1 MDILID
7 VLTYFPRGLVYVALG
22 LVVLTLA
29 KLARDVVTRY
39 GIEEEIVAKGN
50 VAVALRLSGYLLGVI
65 LVFLG
70 AVYQPLGSADAGYGG
85 LGFDRAFGLE
95 ALWVFLYSLAGIV
108 ALNLM
113 RVVTDRLVLY
123 RFELEREIVQDQ
135 NVGAAATEFGVNVA
149 SGLVIAGAIAGQ
161 GGPLNA
167 LAFFGLG
174 LCVLIL
180 FALFYEWTTPF
191 NIHDEIERDN
201 PAVGIALGGN
211 LVAIGLVIFK
221 ATFGDFVGWQ
231 QGILEVVV
239 YSVVGFALL
248 YVLRLAVDLVMLP
261 RTRVSQQVAEGRNVG
276 VAFVE
281 ATVVISSALIL
292 LLAI

>member
-7 VLTYFPRGLVYVALG
+7 ILTFLPRGLVYVALG

-29 KLARDVVTRY
+29 KLARDIVTRHR
-39 GIEEEIVAKGN
+39 IEEEIVDKGN
-50 VAVALRLSGYLLGVI
+50 VAVALRLSGYLVGVI

-70 AVYQPLGSADAGYGG
+70 AVYQPLGGAGYSG

-113 RVVTDRLVLY
+113 RLVTDRLVLY
-123 RFELEREIVQDQ
+123 RFELEREIIQDQ
-135 NVGAAATEFGVNVA
+135 NVGAAAAEFGVNVA
-149 SGLVIAGAIAGQ
+149 AGLVIAGAIAGQ

-174 LCVLIL
+174 LGVLIL

-201 PAVGIALGGN
+201 PAVGITLGGN

-231 QGILEVVV
+231 EGILEFVV

-248 YVLRLAVDLVMLP
+248 YVLRLAVDLVLLP
-261 RTRVSQQVAEGRNVG
+261 HTRVSQQVAAGRNVG

-281 ATVVISSALIL
+281 TAVVVSSALIL
-292 LLAI
+292 LVAV

>member
-1 MDILID
+1 MDVLIDILTF
-7 VLTYFPRGLVYVALG
+7 LPRGLVYVALG

-29 KLARDVVTRY
+29 KLARDVVTRHR
-39 GIEEEIVAKGN
+39 IEEEIVTKGN
-50 VAVALRLSGYLLGVI
+50 PAVALRLSGYLLGVI

-70 AVYQPLGSADAGYGG
+70 AVYEPLGADAYGG

-113 RVVTDRLVLY
+113 RLVTDRLVLY
-123 RFELEREIVQDQ
+123 RFELEREIIEDQ
-135 NVGAAATEFGVNVA
+135 NLGAAAAEFGVNVA
-149 SGLVIAGAIAGQ
+149 SGLVIAGAIAGE

-174 LCVLIL
+174 MGVLVL

-211 LVAIGLVIFK
+211 LVAIGLVTFK

-231 QGILEVVV
+231 AGIMEFVI
-239 YSVVGFALL
+239 YSVVGFVLL
-248 YVLRLAVDLVMLP
+248 YVLRVVVDLVLLP
-261 RTRVSQQVAEGRNVG
+261 HTRVSQQVAAGRNVG

-281 ATVVISSALIL
+281 TTVVVSSALIL
-292 LLAI
+292 LLVI

>member
-7 VLTYFPRGLVYVALG
+7 ILTFLPRGLVYVALG

-29 KLARDVVTRY
+29 KLARDVVTRHR
-39 GIEEEIVAKGN
+39 IEEEIVDKGN
-50 VAVALRLSGYLLGVI
+50 VAVALRLSGYLVGVI

-70 AVYQPLGSADAGYGG
+70 AVYQPLGGAGYVG

-95 ALWVFLYSLAGIV
+95 VLWVFLYSLAGIV

-113 RVVTDRLVLY
+113 RLVTDRLVLY
-123 RFELEREIVQDQ
+123 QFELEREIIQDQ
-135 NVGAAATEFGVNVA
+135 NVGAAAAEFGVNIA
-149 SGLVIAGAIAGQ
+149 SGLVIAGAIAGE

-174 LCVLIL
+174 LGVLII

-201 PAVGIALGGN
+201 PAVGITLGGN
-211 LVAIGLVIFK
+211 LVAIGLVTFK
-221 ATFGDFVGWQ
+221 ATFGDFVGWRE
-231 QGILEVVV
+231 GILEFVI

-261 RTRVSQQVAEGRNVG
+261 RTRVSQQVAAGRNVG

-281 ATVVISSALIL
+281 TAVVVSSALIL
-292 LLAI
+292 LLVV

>member
-7 VLTYFPRGLVYVALG
+7 VLTYLPRGLVYVALG

-39 GIEEEIVAKGN
+39 GIEDEIVAKGN

-85 LGFDRAFGLE
+85 LGLDRAFGLE

-113 RVVTDRLVLY
+113 RMVTDRLVLY
-123 RFELEREIVQDQ
+123 RFELEREIIQDQ

-174 LCVLIL
+174 LCILIL

-221 ATFGDFVGWQ
+221 ATFGDFAGWQ

-248 YVLRLAVDLVMLP
+248 YVLRLAVDLVLLP

-281 ATVVISSALIL
+281 TTVVISSALIL

>member
-1 MDILID
+1 VELLIDILIY
-7 VLTYFPRGLVYVALG
+7 LPRGLIYVALG
-22 LVVLTLA
+22 LVVLTIA
-29 KLARDVVTRY
+29 KLARDAVTRHR
-39 GIEEEIVAKGN
+39 IEEEIVDKSN
-50 VAVALRLSGYLLGVI
+50 LAVALRVSGYLAGVI

-70 AVYQPLGSADAGYGG
+70 AVYEPLGVGVYGG
-85 LGFDRAFGLE
+85 LGIDRGFGLE
-95 ALWVFLYSLAGIV
+95 VLWVFLYSLAGIV

-113 RVVTDRLVLY
+113 RLVTDRLVLY
-123 RFELEREIVQDQ
+123 RFELEREIIQDQ
-135 NVGAAATEFGVNVA
+135 NVGAAAAEFGVNVA

-174 LCVLIL
+174 LLVLVM

-211 LVAIGLVIFK
+211 LVAIGLVTFK

-231 QGILEVVV
+231 EGILEFVI

-248 YVLRLAVDLVMLP
+248 YVLRLAVDLVLLP
-261 RTRVSQQVAEGRNVG
+261 HTRVSEQVAAGRNVG

-281 ATVVISSALIL
+281 TAVVVSSALIL
-292 LLAI
+292 LLVI

>member
-7 VLTYFPRGLVYVALG
+7 ILTYLPRGLIYVALG
-22 LVVLTLA
+22 MVVLILA
-29 KLARDVVTRY
+29 KLARDVVTRHR
-39 GIEEEIVAKGN
+39 IEEEIVTKGN
-50 VAVALRLSGYLLGVI
+50 LAVALRLSGYLMGVI

-70 AVYQPLGSADAGYGG
+70 AVYEPLGGDGYIG
-85 LGFDRAFGLE
+85 LGLDRAFGLE
-95 ALWVFLYSLAGIV
+95 VLWVFLYSLAGIV

-113 RVVTDRLVLY
+113 RLVTDRLVLY
-123 RFELEREIVQDQ
+123 RFELEREIIQDQ
-135 NVGAAATEFGVNVA
+135 NAGAAAAEFGVNVA
-149 SGLVIAGAIAGQ
+149 CGLVIAGAIAGE

-174 LCVLIL
+174 LGVLIL
-180 FALFYEWTTPF
+180 FAVFYEWTTPF

-211 LVAIGLVIFK
+211 LIAIGLVTFK

-231 QGILEVVV
+231 AGILEFVV
-239 YSVVGFALL
+239 YSVVGFVLL
-248 YVLRLAVDLVMLP
+248 YVLRVAVDLVLLP
-261 RTRVSQQVAEGRNVG
+261 HTRVSQQVAGGRNVG

-281 ATVVISSALIL
+281 TAVVVSSALIL
-292 LLAI
+292 LIVI

>member
-7 VLTYFPRGLVYVALG
+7 ILTYLPRGLVYVALG

-29 KLARDVVTRY
+29 KLARDAVTRHR
-39 GIEEEIVAKGN
+39 IEEEIVTKGN
-50 VAVALRLSGYLLGVI
+50 LAVALRVSGYLAGII

-70 AVYQPLGSADAGYGG
+70 ALYEPLGGDGYVG

-95 ALWVFLYSLAGIV
+95 VLWVFLYSLAGIV

-113 RVVTDRLVLY
+113 RLVTDRLVLY
-123 RFELEREIVQDQ
+123 RFELEREIIQDQ
-135 NVGAAATEFGVNVA
+135 NVGAAAAEFGVNVA
-149 SGLVIAGAIAGQ
+149 SGLVIAGAIAGE

-174 LCVLIL
+174 LGVLIL

-211 LVAIGLVIFK
+211 LIAIGLVTFK

-231 QGILEVVV
+231 AGILEFVV
-239 YSVVGFALL
+239 YSVVGFVLL
-248 YVLRLAVDLVMLP
+248 YVLRLAVDLVLLP
-261 RTRVSQQVAEGRNVG
+261 HTRVSQQVAGGRNVG

-281 ATVVISSALIL
+281 TAVVVSSALIL

>member
-1 MDILID
+1 MELLIDILIY
-7 VLTYFPRGLVYVALG
+7 LPRGLIYVALG
-22 LVVLTLA
+22 LVVLTIA
-29 KLARDVVTRY
+29 KLARDAVTRHR
-39 GIEEEIVAKGN
+39 IEEEIVDKSN
-50 VAVALRLSGYLLGVI
+50 LAVALRVSGYLAGVI

-70 AVYQPLGSADAGYGG
+70 AVYEPLGVGVYGG
-85 LGFDRAFGLE
+85 LGIDRGFGLE
-95 ALWVFLYSLAGIV
+95 VLWVFLYSLAGIV

-113 RVVTDRLVLY
+113 RLVTDRLVLY
-123 RFELEREIVQDQ
+123 RFELEREIIQDQ
-135 NVGAAATEFGVNVA
+135 NVGAAAAEFGVNVA

-174 LCVLIL
+174 LLVLVM

-211 LVAIGLVIFK
+211 LVAIGLVTFK

-231 QGILEVVV
+231 EGILEFVI

-248 YVLRLAVDLVMLP
+248 YVLRLAVDLVLLP
-261 RTRVSQQVAEGRNVG
+261 HTRVSEQVAAGRNVG

-281 ATVVISSALIL
+281 TAVVVSSALIL
-292 LLAI
+292 LLVI

>member
-7 VLTYFPRGLVYVALG
+7 VLTYLPRGLVYVALG

-50 VAVALRLSGYLLGVI
+50 VAVAVRLSGYLLGVI

-70 AVYQPLGSADAGYGG
+70 AVYQPLGSADAGYSG

-123 RFELEREIVQDQ
+123 RFELEREIIQDQ

-174 LCVLIL
+174 LCILIL

-221 ATFGDFVGWQ
+221 ATFGDFAGWQ
-231 QGILEVVV
+231 QGILEVGV

-248 YVLRLAVDLVMLP
+248 YVLRLAVDLVLLP

-281 ATVVISSALIL
+281 TTVVISSALIL
-292 LLAI
+292 LLVI

>member
-7 VLTYFPRGLVYVALG
+7 ILTYLPRGLVYVALG

-29 KLARDVVTRY
+29 KLVRDAVTRHR
-39 GIEEEIVAKGN
+39 IEEEIVTKGN
-50 VAVALRLSGYLLGVI
+50 LAVALRLSGYLLGII

-70 AVYQPLGSADAGYGG
+70 AVYEPLGGDGYVG

-95 ALWVFLYSLAGIV
+95 VLWVFLYSLAGIA

-113 RVVTDRLVLY
+113 RLVTDRLVLY
-123 RFELEREIVQDQ
+123 RFELEREIIQDQ
-135 NVGAAATEFGVNVA
+135 NAGAAAAEFGVNVA
-149 SGLVIAGAIAGQ
+149 SGLVIAGAIAGE

-174 LCVLIL
+174 LGVLIL

-211 LVAIGLVIFK
+211 LIAIGLVTFK

-231 QGILEVVV
+231 AGILEFVV
-239 YSVVGFALL
+239 YSVVGFVLL
-248 YVLRLAVDLVMLP
+248 YVLRLAVDLVLLP
-261 RTRVSQQVAEGRNVG
+261 HTRVSQQVAGGRNVG

-281 ATVVISSALIL
+281 TAVVVSSALIL

>member
-7 VLTYFPRGLVYVALG
+7 ILTYLPRGLIYVALG

-29 KLARDVVTRY
+29 KLARDVVTRHR
-39 GIEEEIVAKGN
+39 IEEEIVTKGN
-50 VAVALRLSGYLLGVI
+50 LAVALRLSGYLMGVI

-70 AVYQPLGSADAGYGG
+70 AVYEPLGGDGYVG
-85 LGFDRAFGLE
+85 LGLDRAFGLE
-95 ALWVFLYSLAGIV
+95 VLWVFLYSLAGIV

-113 RVVTDRLVLY
+113 RMVTDRLVLY
-123 RFELEREIVQDQ
+123 RFELEREIIEDQ
-135 NVGAAATEFGVNVA
+135 NVGAAAAEFGVNIA
-149 SGLVIAGAIAGQ
+149 SGLVIAGAIAGE

-174 LCVLIL
+174 LGVLIL
-180 FALFYEWTTPF
+180 FAVFYEWTTPF

-211 LVAIGLVIFK
+211 LIAIGLVTFK

-231 QGILEVVV
+231 AGILEFVV

-248 YVLRLAVDLVMLP
+248 YVLRVAVDLVLLP
-261 RTRVSQQVAEGRNVG
+261 HTRVSQQVAGGRNVG

-281 ATVVISSALIL
+281 TAVVVSSALIL
-292 LLAI
+292 LIVI

>member
-1 MDILID
+1 MDLLIDIL
-7 VLTYFPRGLVYVALG
+7 TYLPRGLIYVALG
-22 LVVLTLA
+22 LVVLTIA
-29 KLARDVVTRY
+29 KLARDAVTRHR
-39 GIEEEIVAKGN
+39 IEEEIVAKSN
-50 VAVALRLSGYLLGVI
+50 LAVALRLSGYLAGVI

-70 AVYQPLGSADAGYGG
+70 AVYQPLGADVYGG
-85 LGFDRAFGLE
+85 LGIDRAFGLE

-113 RVVTDRLVLY
+113 RLVTDRLVLY
-123 RFELEREIVQDQ
+123 RFELEREIIQDQ
-135 NVGAAATEFGVNVA
+135 NVGAAAAEFGVNVA

-174 LCVLIL
+174 LVVLVL

-201 PAVGIALGGN
+201 PAVGVALGGN
-211 LVAIGLVIFK
+211 LVAIGLVTFK

-231 QGILEVVV
+231 ESILEFVI
-239 YSVVGFALL
+239 YSVVGFVLL
-248 YVLRLAVDLVMLP
+248 YVLRLAVDLVLLP
-261 RTRVSQQVAEGRNVG
+261 HTRVSEQVAAGRNVG

-281 ATVVISSALIL
+281 TAVVVSSALIL
-292 LLAI
+292 LLVI

>member
-7 VLTYFPRGLVYVALG
+7 VLTYLPRGLVYVALG

-29 KLARDVVTRY
+29 KLARDAVTRHR
-39 GIEEEIVAKGN
+39 IEEEIVTKGN
-50 VAVALRLSGYLLGVI
+50 LAVALRLSGYLVGVI

-70 AVYQPLGSADAGYGG
+70 AVYQPLGSGAYGG

-95 ALWVFLYSLAGIV
+95 VLWVFLYSLAGIV

-123 RFELEREIVQDQ
+123 RFELEREIIQDQ
-135 NVGAAATEFGVNVA
+135 NAGAAAAEFGVNVA
-149 SGLVIAGAIAGQ
+149 SGLVIAGAIAGE

-174 LCVLIL
+174 LGVLIL

-191 NIHDEIERDN
+191 NIHDEIESDN

-221 ATFGDFVGWQ
+221 ATFGDFIGWPA
-231 QGILEVVV
+231 GILEFVV

-248 YVLRLAVDLVMLP
+248 YILRLAVDLVMLP
-261 RTRVSQQVAEGRNVG
+261 HTRVSQQVAGGRNIG

-281 ATVVISSALIL
+281 TAVVVSSAMIL

>member
-1 MDILID
+1 
-7 VLTYFPRGLVYVALG
+7 VYVALG

-39 GIEEEIVAKGN
+39 GLEEEIVAKGN

-174 LCVLIL
+174 LGVLIL

-201 PAVGIALGGN
+201 PAVGITLGGN

-231 QGILEVVV
+231 EGILEFVV

-248 YVLRLAVDLVMLP
+248 YVLRLAVDLVLLP
-261 RTRVSQQVAEGRNVG
+261 HTRVSQQVAAGRNVG

-281 ATVVISSALIL
+281 TAVVVSSALIL
-292 LLAI
+292 LVAV

>member
-7 VLTYFPRGLVYVALG
+7 ILTYLPRGLVYVALG

-29 KLARDVVTRY
+29 KLARDAVTRHR
-39 GIEEEIVAKGN
+39 IEEEIVTKGN
-50 VAVALRLSGYLLGVI
+50 LAVALRLSGYLVGII

-70 AVYQPLGSADAGYGG
+70 ALYEPLGGDGYVG
-85 LGFDRAFGLE
+85 LRFDRAFGLE
-95 ALWVFLYSLAGIV
+95 VLWVFLYSLAGIV

-113 RVVTDRLVLY
+113 RLVTDRLVLY
-123 RFELEREIVQDQ
+123 RFELEREIIEDQ
-135 NVGAAATEFGVNVA
+135 NAGAAAAEFGVNVA
-149 SGLVIAGAIAGQ
+149 SGLVIAGAIAGE

-174 LCVLIL
+174 LGVLIL

-211 LVAIGLVIFK
+211 LIAIGLVTFK

-231 QGILEVVV
+231 AGILEFVV
-239 YSVVGFALL
+239 YSVVGFVLL
-248 YVLRLAVDLVMLP
+248 YVLRLAVDLVLLP
-261 RTRVSQQVAEGRNVG
+261 HTRVSQQVAGGRNVG

-281 ATVVISSALIL
+281 TAVVVSSALIL

>member
-7 VLTYFPRGLVYVALG
+7 ILTYLPRGLIYVALG
-22 LVVLTLA
+22 LVVLILA
-29 KLARDVVTRY
+29 KLARDVVTRH
-39 GIEEEIVAKGN
+39 GIEEEIVTKGN
-50 VAVALRLSGYLLGVI
+50 LAVALRLSGYLMGVI

-70 AVYQPLGSADAGYGG
+70 AVYEPLGGDGYIG
-85 LGFDRAFGLE
+85 LGLDRAFGLE
-95 ALWVFLYSLAGIV
+95 VLWVFLYSLAGIV

-113 RVVTDRLVLY
+113 RLVTDRLVLY
-123 RFELEREIVQDQ
+123 RFELEREILQDQ
-135 NVGAAATEFGVNVA
+135 NAGAAAAEFGVNVA
-149 SGLVIAGAIAGQ
+149 CGLVIAGAIAGE

-174 LCVLIL
+174 LGVLIL

-211 LVAIGLVIFK
+211 LIAIGLVTFK

-231 QGILEVVV
+231 AGILEFAV
-239 YSVVGFALL
+239 YSVVGFVLL
-248 YVLRLAVDLVMLP
+248 YVLRVAVDLVLLP
-261 RTRVSQQVAEGRNVG
+261 HTRVSQQVAGGRNVG

-281 ATVVISSALIL
+281 TAVVVSSALIL
-292 LLAI
+292 LIVI

>member
-7 VLTYFPRGLVYVALG
+7 ILTYLPRGLVYVALG

-29 KLARDVVTRY
+29 KLARDAVTHHR
-39 GIEEEIVAKGN
+39 IEEEIVTKGN
-50 VAVALRLSGYLLGVI
+50 LAVALRLSGYLVGVI

-70 AVYQPLGSADAGYGG
+70 AVYEPLGGDGYVG

-95 ALWVFLYSLAGIV
+95 VLWVFLYSLAGIA

-113 RVVTDRLVLY
+113 RLVTDRLVLY
-123 RFELEREIVQDQ
+123 RFELEREIIQDQ
-135 NVGAAATEFGVNVA
+135 NAGAAAAEFGVNVA
-149 SGLVIAGAIAGQ
+149 SGLVIAGAIAGE

-174 LCVLIL
+174 LGVLIL

-211 LVAIGLVIFK
+211 LIAIGLVTFK

-231 QGILEVVV
+231 AGILEFVV
-239 YSVVGFALL
+239 YSVVGFVLL
-248 YVLRLAVDLVMLP
+248 YVLRLAVDLVLLP
-261 RTRVSQQVAEGRNVG
+261 HTRVSQQVAGGRNVG

-281 ATVVISSALIL
+281 TAVVVSSALIL

>member
-7 VLTYFPRGLVYVALG
+7 ILTYLPRGLVYVALG

-29 KLARDVVTRY
+29 KLARDAVTRHR
-39 GIEEEIVAKGN
+39 IEEEIVTKGN
-50 VAVALRLSGYLLGVI
+50 LAVALRLSGYLAGII

-70 AVYQPLGSADAGYGG
+70 ALYEPLGGDGYVG

-95 ALWVFLYSLAGIV
+95 VLWVFLYSLAGIV

-113 RVVTDRLVLY
+113 RLVTDRLVLY
-123 RFELEREIVQDQ
+123 RFELEREIIQDQ
-135 NVGAAATEFGVNVA
+135 NVGAAAAEFGVNVA
-149 SGLVIAGAIAGQ
+149 SGLVIAGAIAGE

-174 LCVLIL
+174 LGVLIL

-211 LVAIGLVIFK
+211 LIAIGLVTFK

-231 QGILEVVV
+231 AGILEFVV
-239 YSVVGFALL
+239 YSVVGFVLL
-248 YVLRLAVDLVMLP
+248 YVLRLAVDLVLLP
-261 RTRVSQQVAEGRNVG
+261 HTRVSQQVAGGRNVG

-281 ATVVISSALIL
+281 TAVVVSSALIL

>member
-7 VLTYFPRGLVYVALG
+7 ILTYLPRGLVYVALG

-29 KLARDVVTRY
+29 KLARDAVTRHR
-39 GIEEEIVAKGN
+39 IEEEIVTKGN
-50 VAVALRLSGYLLGVI
+50 LAVALRLSGYLVGII

-70 AVYQPLGSADAGYGG
+70 ALYEPLGGDGYVG

-95 ALWVFLYSLAGIV
+95 VLWVFLYSLAGIV

-113 RVVTDRLVLY
+113 RLVTDRLVLY
-123 RFELEREIVQDQ
+123 RFELEREIIQDQ
-135 NVGAAATEFGVNVA
+135 NAGAAAAEFGVNVA
-149 SGLVIAGAIAGQ
+149 SGLVIAGAIAGE

-174 LCVLIL
+174 LGVLIL

-211 LVAIGLVIFK
+211 LIAIGLVTFK

-231 QGILEVVV
+231 AGILEFVV
-239 YSVVGFALL
+239 YSVVGFVLL
-248 YVLRLAVDLVMLP
+248 YVLRLAVDLVLLP
-261 RTRVSQQVAEGRNVG
+261 HTRVSQQVAGGRNVG

-281 ATVVISSALIL
+281 TAVVVSSALIL

>member
-7 VLTYFPRGLVYVALG
+7 ILTYLPRGLIYVALG

-29 KLARDVVTRY
+29 KLARDVVTRHR
-39 GIEEEIVAKGN
+39 IEEEIVTRGN
-50 VAVALRLSGYLLGVI
+50 LAVALSLSGYLMGVI

-70 AVYQPLGSADAGYGG
+70 AVYEPLGGDGYVG
-85 LGFDRAFGLE
+85 LGLDRAFGLE

-113 RVVTDRLVLY
+113 RLVTDRLVLY
-123 RFELEREIVQDQ
+123 RFELEREIIQDQ
-135 NVGAAATEFGVNVA
+135 NAGAAAAEFGVNVA

-167 LAFFGLG
+167 LAFFALGLG
-174 LCVLIL
+174 VLIL

-211 LVAIGLVIFK
+211 LIAIGLVTFK

-231 QGILEVVV
+231 AGILEFAV
-239 YSVVGFALL
+239 YSVVGFVLL
-248 YVLRLAVDLVMLP
+248 YVLRVAVDLVLLP
-261 RTRVSQQVAEGRNVG
+261 HTRVSQQVSGGRNVG

-281 ATVVISSALIL
+281 TAVVVSSALIL
-292 LLAI
+292 LIVI

>member
-7 VLTYFPRGLVYVALG
+7 ILTYLPRGLVYVALG

-29 KLARDVVTRY
+29 KLARDAVTRHR
-39 GIEEEIVAKGN
+39 IEEEIVTKGN
-50 VAVALRLSGYLLGVI
+50 LAVALRLSGYLAGII

-70 AVYQPLGSADAGYGG
+70 AVYEPLGGDGYVG

-95 ALWVFLYSLAGIV
+95 VLWVFLYSLAGIV

-113 RVVTDRLVLY
+113 RLVTDRLVLY
-123 RFELEREIVQDQ
+123 RFELEREIIQDQ
-135 NVGAAATEFGVNVA
+135 NAGAAAAEFGVNVA
-149 SGLVIAGAIAGQ
+149 SGLVIAGAIAGE

-174 LCVLIL
+174 LGVLIL

-211 LVAIGLVIFK
+211 LIAIGLVTFK

-231 QGILEVVV
+231 AGILEFVV
-239 YSVVGFALL
+239 YSVVGFVLL
-248 YVLRLAVDLVMLP
+248 YVLRLAVDLVLLP
-261 RTRVSQQVAEGRNVG
+261 HTRVSQQVAGGRNVG

-281 ATVVISSALIL
+281 TAVVVSSALIL

>member
-1 MDILID
+1 MDVLIDILTF
-7 VLTYFPRGLVYVALG
+7 LPRGLVYVALG

-29 KLARDVVTRY
+29 KLARDVVTRHR
-39 GIEEEIVAKGN
+39 IEEEIVTKRN
-50 VAVALRLSGYLLGVI
+50 PAVALRLSGYLIGVI

-70 AVYQPLGSADAGYGG
+70 AVYEPLGAGAYGG

-113 RVVTDRLVLY
+113 RMVTDRLVLY
-123 RFELEREIVQDQ
+123 RFELEREIIEDQ
-135 NVGAAATEFGVNVA
+135 NLGAAAAEFGVNVA
-149 SGLVIAGAIAGQ
+149 SGLVIAGAIAGE

-174 LCVLIL
+174 LGVLVL

-211 LVAIGLVIFK
+211 LVAIGLVTFK

-231 QGILEVVV
+231 AGIMEFVI
-239 YSVVGFALL
+239 YSVVGFVLL
-248 YVLRLAVDLVMLP
+248 YILRLVVDLVLLP
-261 RTRVSQQVAEGRNVG
+261 HTRVSQQVAAGRNVG

-281 ATVVISSALIL
+281 TTVVVSSALIL
-292 LLAI
+292 LLVI

>member
-7 VLTYFPRGLVYVALG
+7 ILTYLPRGLVYVALG

-29 KLARDVVTRY
+29 KLARDAVTRHR
-39 GIEEEIVAKGN
+39 IEEEIVTKGN
-50 VAVALRLSGYLLGVI
+50 LAVALRLSGYLIGII

-70 AVYQPLGSADAGYGG
+70 AVYEPLGGDGYVG

-95 ALWVFLYSLAGIV
+95 VLWVFLYSLAGIV

-113 RVVTDRLVLY
+113 RLVTDRLVLY
-123 RFELEREIVQDQ
+123 RFELEREIIQDQ
-135 NVGAAATEFGVNVA
+135 NAGAAAAEFGVNVA
-149 SGLVIAGAIAGQ
+149 SGLVIAGAIAGE

-174 LCVLIL
+174 LGVLIL

-211 LVAIGLVIFK
+211 LIAIGLVTFK
-221 ATFGDFVGWQ
+221 ATFGDFIGWQ
-231 QGILEVVV
+231 AGILEFVV
-239 YSVVGFALL
+239 YAVVGFVLL
-248 YVLRLAVDLVMLP
+248 YVLRLAVDLVLLP
-261 RTRVSQQVAEGRNVG
+261 HTRVSQQVAGGRNVG

-281 ATVVISSALIL
+281 TAVVVSSALIL

>member
-7 VLTYFPRGLVYVALG
+7 ILTYLPRGLVYVALG

-29 KLARDVVTRY
+29 KLARDAVTRHR
-39 GIEEEIVAKGN
+39 IEEEIVTKGN
-50 VAVALRLSGYLLGVI
+50 LAVALRLSGYLIGII

-70 AVYQPLGSADAGYGG
+70 ALYEPLGGDGYVG

-95 ALWVFLYSLAGIV
+95 VLWVFLYSLAGIV

-113 RVVTDRLVLY
+113 RLVTDRLVLY
-123 RFELEREIVQDQ
+123 RFELEREIIQDQ
-135 NVGAAATEFGVNVA
+135 NAGAAAAEFGVNVA
-149 SGLVIAGAIAGQ
+149 SGLVIAGAIAGE

-174 LCVLIL
+174 LGVLIL

-211 LVAIGLVIFK
+211 LIAIGLVTFK

-231 QGILEVVV
+231 AGILEFAV
-239 YSVVGFALL
+239 YSVVGFVLL
-248 YVLRLAVDLVMLP
+248 YVLRLAVDLVLLP
-261 RTRVSQQVAEGRNVG
+261 HTRVSQQVAGGRNVG

-281 ATVVISSALIL
+281 TAVVVSSALIL

>member
-7 VLTYFPRGLVYVALG
+7 ILTYLPRGLVYVALG

-29 KLARDVVTRY
+29 KLARDAVTRHR
-39 GIEEEIVAKGN
+39 IEEEIVTKGN
-50 VAVALRLSGYLLGVI
+50 LAVALRLSGYLVGVI

-70 AVYQPLGSADAGYGG
+70 SVYEPLGGDGYVG
-85 LGFDRAFGLE
+85 LGFDRSFGFE
-95 ALWVFLYSLAGIV
+95 VLWVFLYSLAGIV

-113 RVVTDRLVLY
+113 RLVTDRLVLY
-123 RFELEREIVQDQ
+123 RFELEREIIQDQ
-135 NVGAAATEFGVNVA
+135 NAGAAAAEFGVNVA
-149 SGLVIAGAIAGQ
+149 SGLVIAGAIAGE

-174 LCVLIL
+174 LGVLIL

-211 LVAIGLVIFK
+211 LIAIGLVTFK

-231 QGILEVVV
+231 AGILEFVV
-239 YSVVGFALL
+239 YSLVGFVLL
-248 YVLRLAVDLVMLP
+248 YVLRLAVDLVLLP
-261 RTRVSQQVAEGRNVG
+261 HTRVSQQVAGGRNVG

-281 ATVVISSALIL
+281 TAVVVSSALIL

>member
-7 VLTYFPRGLVYVALG
+7 ILTYLPRGLIYVALG
-22 LVVLTLA
+22 LVVLILA
-29 KLARDVVTRY
+29 KLARDVVTRHR
-39 GIEEEIVAKGN
+39 IEEEIVTKGN
-50 VAVALRLSGYLLGVI
+50 LAVALRLSGYLMGVI

-70 AVYQPLGSADAGYGG
+70 AVYEPLGGDGYIG
-85 LGFDRAFGLE
+85 LGLDRAFGLE
-95 ALWVFLYSLAGIV
+95 VLWVFLYSLAGIV

-113 RVVTDRLVLY
+113 RLVTDRLVLY
-123 RFELEREIVQDQ
+123 RFELEREILQDQ
-135 NVGAAATEFGVNVA
+135 NAGAAAAEFGVNVA
-149 SGLVIAGAIAGQ
+149 CGLVIAGAIAGE

-174 LCVLIL
+174 LGVLIL

-201 PAVGIALGGN
+201 PAVGISLGGN
-211 LVAIGLVIFK
+211 LIAIGLVTFK

-231 QGILEVVV
+231 AGILEFVV
-239 YSVVGFALL
+239 YSVVGFVLL
-248 YVLRLAVDLVMLP
+248 YVLRVAVDLVLLP
-261 RTRVSQQVAEGRNVG
+261 HTRVSQQVAGGRNVG

-281 ATVVISSALIL
+281 TAVVVSSALIL
-292 LLAI
+292 LIVI

>member
-1 MDILID
+1 MDLLIDIL
-7 VLTYFPRGLVYVALG
+7 TYLPRGLIYVALG
-22 LVVLTLA
+22 LVVLTIA
-29 KLARDVVTRY
+29 KLARDAVTRHR
-39 GIEEEIVAKGN
+39 IEEEIVAKSN
-50 VAVALRLSGYLLGVI
+50 LAVALRLSGYLAGVI

-70 AVYQPLGSADAGYGG
+70 AVYQPLGVGAYGG
-85 LGFDRAFGLE
+85 LGIDRAFGLE
-95 ALWVFLYSLAGIV
+95 VLWVFLYSLAGIV

-113 RVVTDRLVLY
+113 RLVTDRLVLY
-123 RFELEREIVQDQ
+123 RFELEREIIQDQ
-135 NVGAAATEFGVNVA
+135 NVGAAAAEFGVNVA

-167 LAFFGLG
+167 LAFFRTWAWSSSF
-174 LCVLIL
+174 L

-211 LVAIGLVIFK
+211 LVAIGLVTFK

-231 QGILEVVV
+231 EGILEFVI
-239 YSVVGFALL
+239 YSVVGFVLL
-248 YVLRLAVDLVMLP
+248 YLLRLAVDLVLLP
-261 RTRVSQQVAEGRNVG
+261 HTRVSEQVAAGRNVG

-281 ATVVISSALIL
+281 TAVVVSSALIL